1 MIGITPVQLAHTEA
15 QNASPL
21 ERKLRL
27 ILRPIDDFEKH
38 SALEHF
44 AFEISGVLFPV
55 GRLPNAKSSFLTL
68 SFERVIGCQS
78 PAYALVHHGEAV
90 VGEGLII
97 HRTSPY
103 RLGCDVR
110 LRYHRDGS
118 TAPNAGPI
126 LLNCTDH
133 PRDRQSI

>member
-1 MIGITPVQLAHTEA
+1 MLHRLNGSCA
-15 QNASPL
+15 
-21 ERKLRL
+21 L

-68 SFERVIGCQS
+68 SFERVIGRQS

-90 VGEGLII
+90 VGEDLII

-103 RLGCDVR
+103 RLGCDAGLGTTVTVHR
-110 LRYHRDGS
+110 AGVLDLSSLTDRTIPVTGNPFNINLALSPRYW
-118 TAPNAGPI
+118 A
-126 LLNCTDH
+126 
-133 PRDRQSI
+133 